1 MSLSINYTQLNNTV
15 SCAIMVIVV
24 TLNVVMLSVVGPSKG
39 LSLKIIAILSFSLLY
54 SFKQSFVQMFSV
66 GIHKDFLRSY

>member
-1 MSLSINYTQLNNTV
+1 
-15 SCAIMVIVV
+15 MVIVV

-39 LSLKIIAILSFSLLY
+39 LSLKIIAILSFSLLH

-66 GIHKDFLRSY
+66 DIHKDFLRSY